1 MWEFNARL
9 YFEEYMVWDLLNPA
23 EEVARP
29 LSDEN
34 KKRLRLIMN
43 KLNSLVGDGPRIHLI
58 TCSDARDAFAALRKQ
73 YRPKNDVA
81 TLAKTNRFLMMRQ
94 GENESVTEFMQ
105 RIAIEVSEL
114 KALGQDVND
123 FDKVNTL
130 LNGVSPQ
137 WQDRAES
144 IRQANEYMGT
154 PIGWD
159 NVQSAFTAAAIR
171 AGASIK
177 TEETPVE
184 SSAYRFQNG
193 NQDRSK
199 NQRNNNNQSSNNKK
213 NEIKDLSRIKC
224 FACQEMGHYS
234 NKCPKKPK
242 KNSKKDDESD
252 DDGGN
257 SAIYVA
263 AATGNNDR
271 QLFVGDL
278 KPVSNVYV
286 RLAKSDAI
294 ICAKGI
300 GKVSFKSAQADGKV
314 NQADIQEAYWFPEAD
329 CNLLSQGRDSRGT
342 AGLTAKYHKVSK
354 MWKVHVVQEDPR
366 MNLAVGGVENWNLW
380 HQRLGHRA
388 MSALKATESL
398 TTGHRDPFPSTGNKA
413 EKPLE
418 KIHADLFGPI
428 VDISV
433 VGNRFGL
440 TEFGGF
446 KKSAIWLQT
455 HSHFIPSYLKE
466 ALLHLL
472 ASLANVAVGK
482 QLGSALLSG
491 WDISTCRSNTEFLH
505 FRRSVSKHRIELFLK
520 LCRLLGAFVR
530 MFHKVL
536 SKEYVAFCSPPLQPA
551 GTKLSFCSMSR
562 ASLCTK
568 QIAFVDVQLRML
580 RAGTGLNFPP

>member
-263 AATGNNDR
+263 AATGNNVSNDIYIDGGCTYHAFKDR

-329 CNLLSQGRDSRGT
+329 CNLLSQGRLMESASSFECDKELNFTSRDSRGT

-398 TTGHRDPFPSTGNKA
+398 TTGMNLHGKEPKNCFCLGCQLGKGHRDPFPSTGNKA

-440 TEFGGF
+440 VITDDL
-446 KKSAIWLQT
+446 SASKFFYESSVHL
-455 HSHFIPSYLKE
+455 
-466 ALLHLL
+466 LLH
-472 ASLANVAVGK
+472 
-482 QLGSALLSG
+482 
-491 WDISTCRSNTEFLH
+491 STRQNLVVSRS
-505 FRRSVSKHRIELFLK
+505 RLFGCK
-520 LCRLLGAFVR
+520 RTAT
-530 MFHKVL
+530 
-536 SKEYVAFCSPPLQPA
+536 SSQA
-551 GTKLSFCSMSR
+551 T
-562 ASLCTK
+562 
-568 QIAFVDVQLRML
+568 
-580 RAGTGLNFPP
+580 